1 MVFRGRDTLVWEKRG
16 RKRVMGNRLGTDVVL
31 KKKKWAEGMRKQ

>member
-1 MVFRGRDTLVWEKRG
+1 MWEKRG

-31 KKKKWAEGMRKQ
+31 KKKWAEGMRKQ